1 MKMNSYEITDMI
13 IDDGFDGEEYVT
25 TDFTHENNHYS
36 ITFKKA
42 DLEVINSW
50 MFMDETSLPA
60 NLSDEV
66 INLIRAEV
74 ERKI

>member
-1 MKMNSYEITDMI
+1 MNSYEITDMI

-25 TDFTHENNHYS
+25 TDFTHQNQHFS

-42 DLEVINSW
+42 DLEVMNSW

-60 NLSDEV
+60 NLSDDV

>member
-1 MKMNSYEITDMI
+1 MNSYEITDMI

-25 TDFTHENNHYS
+25 TDFTHQNHHYS

-60 NLSDEV
+60 NLSDDV

>member
-1 MKMNSYEITDMI
+1 MNSYEITDMI
-13 IDDGFDGEEYVT
+13 IDDGFNGVEYVT
-25 TDFTHENNHYS
+25 TDFTHENKHFS

-60 NLSDEV
+60 NLSDDV